1 VKKTHIFGIVIIAV
15 AVMII
20 IITAGDASTYVT
32 FSQAKKMSENGNNK
46 KIHVVGQLKKGI
58 SGEVIELTP
67 SEDMLSV
74 SFTMIDN
81 EGEEQRV
88 YYNEPM
94 PPDLEKS
101 EQVVVIGS
109 FHENLFVADKILL
122 KCPSKYQEEEIKI

>member
-94 PPDLEKS
+94 PLDLEKS

>member
-1 VKKTHIFGIVIIAV
+1 VKKTHIFGIIIIAV

-20 IITAGDASTYVT
+20 IITAGDASTYVN

-46 KIHVVGQLKKGI
+46 KIHVVGHLKRSL
-58 SGEVIELTP
+58 SGEVSELAP

-81 EGEEQRV
+81 EGKEQRV
-88 YYNEPM
+88 YYNEPI

-109 FHENLFVADKILL
+109 FNEDLFIADKILL